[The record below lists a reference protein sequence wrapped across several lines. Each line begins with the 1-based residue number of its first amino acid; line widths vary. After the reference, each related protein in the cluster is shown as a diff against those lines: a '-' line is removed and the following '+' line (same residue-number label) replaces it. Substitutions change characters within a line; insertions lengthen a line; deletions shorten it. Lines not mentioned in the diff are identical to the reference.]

1 MYSIARHLES
11 REKWKPMGWKRK
23 KMKPMDTTRKLCG
36 KICLKKKKKDVQH
49 LEFVL
54 VLNISSGVIPLQNK
68 GGLSGSFSF
77 REKDARR

>member
-23 KMKPMDTTRKLCG
+23 KMKPMDTRKLCG
-36 KICLKKKKKDVQH
+36 KICLKKKKKGCAT